1 VSEGVSECRFRG
13 WKLRGWKWDEKE
25 CEKESEEGRK
35 GEE

>member
-1 VSEGVSECRFRG
+1 VQIQG